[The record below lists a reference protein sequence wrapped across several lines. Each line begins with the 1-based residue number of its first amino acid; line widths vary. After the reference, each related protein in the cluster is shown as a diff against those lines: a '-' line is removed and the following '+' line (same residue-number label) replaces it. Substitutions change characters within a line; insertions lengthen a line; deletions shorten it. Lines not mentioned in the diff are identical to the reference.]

1 MEYSFWTIVWA
12 IIIYSIV
19 INWLSQRGMIP
30 RYVKSNGPI
39 HTIHTERG
47 RELLEKLSVPKRF
60 WRLWGNIGSVIAGF
74 MMLVTFI
81 LLLFAAITGIKN
93 PGPEILSQP
102 RNIIIVP
109 GVNDFLPL
117 QVAPE
122 IILGLLIGLV
132 VHEGGHGIMC
142 RVEGINIKSMG
153 IALFTIIPIGAFVE
167 PDERSRG
174 RVSERGQIRMFAGGV
189 TNNFFVAF
197 LCFALLFGPVSSGI
211 DVNQGM
217 AIGGV
222 IPGSPADDA
231 GIVEG
236 DLIIEML
243 DDQKNLS
250 SVDWTVERRN
260 YKDRQ
265 VMTIDRSLGVVGA
278 DENGAYKNINSII
291 GYDNILLINGIEI
304 KTLDW
309 LKNIIESNEI
319 LLVKI
324 GNEEAQQI
332 PIGALVSLVDDGPWI
347 NQNEVQLPPLGHI
360 IVTNING
367 DRIEDGQRIGD
378 FLRDTKPGMIV
389 EIKYYEFLENEN
401 EWILEYQKVQLGE
414 HPDSQIGS
422 GFLGIVASEGIS
434 GIEFDDIGIIEYP
447 AETYLTII
455 GGGKENNIGGG
466 LEKTSF
472 LNRVMI
478 TLQLPLMGVVSNEMQ
493 FNFAGFTE
501 DNSKFYSVLN
511 GGILETVLLKLA
523 NILFWTGWINLNLA
537 VFNCI
542 PTTPLD
548 GGHILR
554 SSTRILTRKVS
565 EKYRN
570 PINRGVSGGISL
582 IMIVCLIVTIF
593 GPSLITSFGG

>member
-12 IIIYSIV
+12 IVIYSIV
-19 INWLSQRGMIP
+19 INWLSQRGIIP
-30 RYVKSNGPI
+30 KYVKSNGPI

-47 RELLEKLSVPKRF
+47 REFLEKLSVPKRF
-60 WRLWGNIGSVIAGF
+60 WRIWGSIGSVIAGF
-74 MMLVTFI
+74 MMLVTFV
-81 LLLFAAITGIKN
+81 LLIFSAGMSIKN

-102 RNIIIVP
+102 RNMIIVP
-109 GVNDFLPL
+109 GVNEFLPL

-122 IILGLLIGLV
+122 ILLGLLIGLV

-142 RVEGINIKSMG
+142 RVEGIDIKSMG
-153 IALFTIIPIGAFVE
+153 IALFAMIPIGAFVE

-211 DVNQGM
+211 DVNQGI

-222 IPGSPADDA
+222 IPGSPADGA
-231 GIVEG
+231 GILEG
-236 DLIIEML
+236 DLIIETTE
-243 DDQKNLS
+243 DQKSLS
-250 SVDWTVERRN
+250 SVDWTVERRD
-260 YKDRQ
+260 YKEIQ
-265 VMTIDRSLGVVGA
+265 VMTIDRSLGIVGT
-278 DENGAYKNINSII
+278 DENGPYKNINSII
-291 GYDNILLINGIEI
+291 GYDNSLLINGVEI
-304 KTLDW
+304 KTEDW
-309 LKNIIESNEI
+309 LENVIEPDEI

-324 GNEEAQQI
+324 GEEEAQKI

-347 NQNEVQLPPLGHI
+347 KQNEVQLPPLNHI
-360 IVTNING
+360 VVTNIDG
-367 DRIEDGQRIGD
+367 DRIKDGQGIGD
-378 FLRDTKPGMIV
+378 FLIDTEPGMIV

-401 EWILEYQKVQLGE
+401 RWILEYQKVQLGK
-414 HPDSQIGS
+414 HPDSQIES
-422 GFLGIVASEGIS
+422 GFLGIVASKGIS

-447 AETYLTII
+447 AETYLTIL
-455 GGGKENNIGGG
+455 GGGEENNKTGS

-472 LNRVMI
+472 FNRVMV
-478 TLQLPLMGVVSNEMQ
+478 TLQLPLIGVVSNEMQ

-501 DNSKFYSVLN
+501 NNSSFYSVEG
-511 GGILETVLLKLA
+511 GGILESVLLKLA

-554 SSTRILTRKVS
+554 SFTKILTKHIPK
-565 EKYRN
+565 KYRN
-570 PINRGVSGGISL
+570 PIDRGVSGGVSL